1 MRSDDGLQPS
11 GCRSDERKNPLEIKK
26 VVSFPT
32 YSFSAA
38 EGLIWD
44 PGGAGQELY
53 SRAVLSALSRFSEV
67 LRKGLITQ
75 VGPELPL

>member
-11 GCRSDERKNPLEIKK
+11 GYRSDERKNSLEIKK

-38 EGLIWD
+38 EGLTWD

>member
-1 MRSDDGLQPS
+1 M
-11 GCRSDERKNPLEIKK
+11 
-26 VVSFPT
+26 VSFPT

-38 EGLIWD
+38 EGLTWD

-53 SRAVLSALSRFSEV
+53 SGAVLSALSRFSEV
-67 LRKGLITQ
+67 LRKGLTTQ